1 MKTELEIYR
10 DEIDAIDKV
19 IAESFENRM
28 KVVLKVSEYKK
39 ANDINIFDPDREK
52 KMIEKNQNYIKDDR
66 LKKYYVE
73 LLKKQLEVSKLY
85 QEELKNLK

>member
-10 DEIDAIDKV
+10 EQIDELDKI
-19 IAESFENRM
+19 IAECFEKRM
-28 KVVLKVSEYKK
+28 NIVTKVGEYKR
-39 ANDINIFDPDREK
+39 ANNINTFDPQREA
-52 KMIEKNQNYIKDDR
+52 KMIEKNQSYINSPT

-85 QEELKNLK
+85 QEELKNLR